1 MLIERNGPTKARRMR
16 KATIIFFFG
25 FLIINVGLSAQ
36 EHTYVGA
43 VKCKKCHKAP
53 LRGNQY
59 QAWLDSRH
67 NKSYAVLSSLS
78 ALEEAKKE
86 NLTTPPNESHQC
98 LKCHSSFHE
107 KAPNLVVEGVTC
119 EVCHG
124 PGSDY
129 AKMNIMKNKEKAFQN
144 GLAVYAS
151 RDAIKE
157 KCVTCHMGEQFNLA
171 ASWEKIKHPVPAKQ

>member
-1 MLIERNGPTKARRMR
+1 MRNLITSFVLAG
-16 KATIIFFFG
+16 IF
-25 FLIINVGLSAQ
+25 ITYTGLFAQ
-36 EHTYVGA
+36 DHVYVGA

-86 NLTTPPNESHQC
+86 NLSTPPNESPEC
-98 LKCHSSFHE
+98 LRCHSPLFE
-107 KAPNLVVEGVTC
+107 KAPDLVAEGVTC

-129 AKMNIMKNKEKAFQN
+129 TKMSIMKDREKSVQN
-144 GLAVYAS
+144 GLVVYAS
-151 RDAIKE
+151 QDAIKE
-157 KCVTCHMGEQFNLA
+157 KCVNCHTDEHFNFA
-171 ASWEKIKHPVPAKQ
+171 ASWEEIKHPVPPKQ

>member
-1 MLIERNGPTKARRMR
+1 MQKT
-16 KATIIFFFG
+16 TIIFFIIG
-25 FLIINVGLSAQ
+25 FIMLSVGRVAQ
-36 EHTYVGA
+36 DFTYVGA

-53 LRGNQY
+53 KRGNQY

-86 NLTTPPNESHQC
+86 NLTTPPNESPQC
-98 LKCHSSFHE
+98 LKCHGPLYE
-107 KAPNLVVEGVTC
+107 KAPDLVAQGVTC

-129 AKMNIMKNKEKAFQN
+129 KKMSIMKNREKAAQN
-144 GLAVYAS
+144 GLVVYAS
-151 RDAIKE
+151 QEAIKE
-157 KCVTCHMGEQFNLA
+157 QCLTCHTDEHFNFI
-171 ASWEKIKHPVPAKQ
+171 ASWEKIKHPVPPKQ